1 MYFIDWLSWT
11 EKDLKDIY
19 LYEQLVRTVGTEI
32 DIRKRQQ
39 LFIIEDLIHKKSTD
53 RRSPTIS
60 SGSLAEGIDL
70 QGSDID
76 IMCVIK
82 SLDVVQDE
90 RNIKHPVQRKTLLME
105 TDTDHP
111 GFCRLRLIAGG
122 DGTNNS
128 MTYEYVE
135 SKGFYLSVNEL
146 VCNINKMVPEY
157 KLSPHG
163 PCLSDQ
169 FQIYDF
175 AFCLRC
181 KYLPYNAMPW
191 AWRYR
196 QQWPPNSVI
205 DKIKKHGC
213 LFVPIGPRTMPDCN
227 ILWRLSFSVA
237 EKLLV
242 HSFNFIQ
249 LVCYCLLKLTLK
261 HIVNTNKLAEGLL
274 CSYFLKTA
282 LFWVSEEIDIDT
294 FQLSKLFFCFSK
306 CLDKLLLWV
315 KKCYCPN
322 YFIPENNMFLGKVN
336 SDNNTILLNILDG
349 IKCDGIDSLTNQL
362 FPYSS
367 RSLRVQRTKSESAF
381 IKLDVLFY
389 RILRFDF
396 MADISKCLKALMF
409 TESLIKSQCST
420 FIVGVCKHHHAEL
433 SQYVAQLLPPPS
445 IMTTPYIIQKR
456 YHRHLKDG
464 TKTDAVSGWLLY
476 ASFYYVTGQ
485 YKVTL
490 RLTDYVLSRCSS
502 DMLMLDFIHYSE
514 EYMDIMNNYRKNV
527 YSTMTLN
534 ERMRK
539 ATVANVHYFQNSSL
553 IPMELQ
559 LEVNDDDIFIP
570 PTVMSHYL
578 RFMCYH
584 HFGDIFNRQ
593 QALHDLNL
601 SLDGTHFVSTNTLSN
616 SLTIL
621 GVCYEIFGDK
631 DAAYQCY
638 DEALQC
644 DGLIC
649 LSAQVR
655 KSKLLEI

>member
-1 MYFIDWLSWT
+1 MIISNDVFGLTIRQFEQRFKACLDRRKSQEQYILNLRYPDKTSDEYMEYLQNIKYCNKDWLSWT

-19 LYEQLVRTVGTEI
+19 LYEHLVRTVGTEI
-32 DIRKRQQ
+32 DIHKRQQ
-39 LFIIEDLIHKKSTD
+39 LFIIEDLIHKNSTD
-53 RRSPTIS
+53 RRTATIS

-90 RNIKHPVQRKTLLME
+90 RNIKHPVQRATLVME
-105 TDTDHP
+105 TDTDHL

-128 MTYEYVE
+128 ITYQYVE

-146 VCNINKMVPEY
+146 VCNIIKMVPEHQ
-157 KLSPHG
+157 LTPNG
-163 PCLSDQ
+163 PCLADR

-175 AFCLRC
+175 AFCLRS

-213 LFVPIGPRTMPDCN
+213 LLVPIGPRTMPDVMFYGDYLS
-227 ILWRLSFSVA
+227 LWQKNYLFIRLI
-237 EKLLV
+237 
-242 HSFNFIQ
+242 SFN
-249 LVCYCLLKLTLK
+249 
-261 HIVNTNKLAEGLL
+261 
-274 CSYFLKTA
+274 
-282 LFWVSEEIDIDT
+282 W
-294 FQLSKLFFCFSK
+294 
-306 CLDKLLLWV
+306 
-315 KKCYCPN
+315 
-322 YFIPENNMFLGKVN
+322 
-336 SDNNTILLNILDG
+336 
-349 IKCDGIDSLTNQL
+349 
-362 FPYSS
+362 
-367 RSLRVQRTKSESAF
+367 
-381 IKLDVLFY
+381 
-389 RILRFDF
+389 ILRFDY
-396 MADISKCLKALMF
+396 MTDISKCFKALMF
-409 TESLIKSQCST
+409 IESLIKSQCST
-420 FIVGVCKHHHAEL
+420 FIVSVCKHHHAEL

-445 IMTTPYIIQKR
+445 IMTTTYIIQKR

-502 DMLMLDFIHYSE
+502 DMLLIDLIHYSE
-514 EYMDIMNNYRKNV
+514 EDMNNYRNNV

-534 ERMRK
+534 EMMRI

-559 LEVNDDDIFIP
+559 LEVNDDDIYIP
-570 PTVMSHYL
+570 PTVMSHFL
-578 RFMCYH
+578 RYMCYH
-584 HFGDIFNRQ
+584 HLDDISNRQ
-593 QALHDLNL
+593 QALHDLYL
-601 SLDGTHFVSTNTLSN
+601 SVDGTHFVSTNTLST
-616 SLTIL
+616 SLT
-621 GVCYEIFGDK
+621 Y
-631 DAAYQCY
+631 
-638 DEALQC
+638 
-644 DGLIC
+644 
-649 LSAQVR
+649 
-655 KSKLLEI
+655 LE